1 MLQPWTSTTPHAA
14 ARWRVALVAALAG
27 LAGLAG
33 CGPQAAPDASELPHT
48 PLPKAEA
55 RLSLEVAGRALRYQ
69 GIVAD
74 TATRT
79 ALTTALTQAHR
90 GRASGTISVDPNTE
104 PARWAG
110 NVAPLSQALART
122 GGIVHLHGRRIVLA
136 GELSAEDRAT
146 LLRAAQRLYP
156 GYAFEGAFRDT
167 DLRQALP
174 EPGDVDTLLALLN
187 ATPIVFHQGSGLLVP
202 ESLPVLA
209 RAARAIRAVGK
220 VGRLQLR
227 IYAERDD
234 ETARAIAAQRADALG
249 TQFALRGIGPD
260 RIQTVTMPAEPG
272 HAGRVE
278 FVHPAAAGSA
288 DTAGNAAPDGS

>member
-1 MLQPWTSTTPHAA
+1 MTTTPHASA
-14 ARWRVALVAALAG
+14 SRWRTALVAVLAG
-27 LAGLAG
+27 LTGLAG

-55 RLSLEVAGRALRYQ
+55 RLSLEAAGRMLRYQ

-74 TATRT
+74 PATRS
-79 ALTTALTQAHR
+79 ALAAALARAHP
-90 GRASGTISVDPNTE
+90 GRASGTISVDSNTE

-122 GGIVHLHGRRIVLA
+122 GGILHLHGRRITLA
-136 GELSAEDRAT
+136 SELSGEDRAT

-174 EPGDVDTLLALLN
+174 DPGDIDALLALLN
-187 ATPIVFHQGSGLLVP
+187 ATPIAFHQDSGLLVP
-202 ESLPVLA
+202 SSLPALA
-209 RAARAIRAVGK
+209 RAARAIRSAGP

-227 IYAERDD
+227 VYAERDD
-234 ETARAIAAQRADALG
+234 EAARGIAAQRVDALG

-260 RIQTVTMPAEPG
+260 RIQTVTMPPEPG

-278 FVHPAAAGSA
+278 FVHPAAAGRA
-288 DTAGNAAPDGS
+288 DSAGNAASDGG